1 MKAFLT
7 SHFSYYP
14 LAWMLH
20 NRTLNNRIN
29 ILRKRDLRLT
39 YKENQ
44 FSFKELL
51 EKDHS
56 VTIHHKNLQ
65 VLVTEIFKVKNDFT
79 EIFKVKNDLTP
90 DIMNDVFKNPHTTY
104 GQNQITLYAEML
116 RLLIMVSYQL
126 ST

>member
-1 MKAFLT
+1 
-7 SHFSYYP
+7 
-14 LAWMLH
+14 MLH

-39 YKENQ
+39 YKEYQ

-65 VLVTEIFKVKNDFT
+65 VLVTEIFKVKNDLVPK
-79 EIFKVKNDLTP
+79 IMKNVLGL
-90 DIMNDVFKNPHTTY
+90 K
-104 GQNQITLYAEML
+104 E
-116 RLLIMVSYQL
+116 L
-126 ST
+126 S

>member
-1 MKAFLT
+1 
-7 SHFSYYP
+7 
-14 LAWMLH
+14 MLH

-29 ILRKRDLRLT
+29 ILRKRALRLT

-44 FSFKELL
+44 SSFKELL

-56 VTIHHKNLQ
+56 VTIHHKNLE
-65 VLVTEIFKVKNDFT
+65 VLVTEIFKVKND
-79 EIFKVKNDLTP
+79 LAP

-104 GQNQITLYAEML
+104 GQNQITLHAEML

>member
-1 MKAFLT
+1 
-7 SHFSYYP
+7 
-14 LAWMLH
+14 MLH

-29 ILRKRDLRLT
+29 ILRKRALRLT

-44 FSFKELL
+44 SSFKELL

-56 VTIHHKNLQ
+56 VTIHRKN
-65 VLVTEIFKVKNDFT
+65 LVTEIFKVKNDFT
-79 EIFKVKNDLTP
+79 EIFKVKNDLAP

-104 GQNQITLYAEML
+104 AQNEITLYAEML

>member
-1 MKAFLT
+1 
-7 SHFSYYP
+7 
-14 LAWMLH
+14 MLH

-29 ILRKRDLRLT
+29 ILRKRALRLT

-44 FSFKELL
+44 SSFKELL

-56 VTIHHKNLQ
+56 VTNHHKNLQ
-65 VLVTEIFKVKNDFT
+65 VLVREIFKVKKDFT
-79 EIFKVKNDLTP
+79 EIFKVKNDLAP

-104 GQNQITLYAEML
+104 GQNQITLHAEML

>member
-1 MKAFLT
+1 
-7 SHFSYYP
+7 
-14 LAWMLH
+14 MLH
-20 NRTLNNRIN
+20 NRTLNNHIN
-29 ILRKRDLRLT
+29 ILRKRALRLT

-44 FSFKELL
+44 SSFKELL

-56 VTIHHKNLQ
+56 VTIHRKN
-65 VLVTEIFKVKNDFT
+65 LVTEIFKVKNDFT
-79 EIFKVKNDLTP
+79 EIFKVKNDLAP

-104 GQNQITLYAEML
+104 GQNQITLHAEML